1 MACKGNVLPNSYER
15 LSGTGLV
22 QLLSQAIVYANDKNQ
37 AEYRSAN
44 NLPPKRFAKSS
55 DYLAYKRGLILSAS
69 KPTQRP
75 QPSAILTELQ
85 ALSLS

>member
-1 MACKGNVLPNSYER
+1 MVCKGNVLPNSDER
-15 LSGTGLV
+15 LSGTALV

-37 AEYRSAN
+37 AEYRAAN

-55 DYLAYKRGLILSAS
+55 DYLAYKRGLLLSAS

>member
-1 MACKGNVLPNSYER
+1 MVCRGNVLPNTYER

-75 QPSAILTELQ
+75 QPSAILAELQ
-85 ALSLS
+85 ALSQS

>member
-15 LSGTGLV
+15 LSGTALV
-22 QLLSQAIVYANDKNQ
+22 HLLSQAIVYANDKNQ
-37 AEYRSAN
+37 AEYRAAN
-44 NLPPKRFAKSS
+44 NLPPKRFTKSS
-55 DYLAYKRGLILSAS
+55 DYLAHKRGLILSAS

-75 QPSAILTELQ
+75 QQSAILTELQ

>member
-1 MACKGNVLPNSYER
+1 MACKGNVLPNTYEH

-75 QPSAILTELQ
+75 QPSAILAELQ
-85 ALSLS
+85 ALSQS